1 MVDNK
6 SKSKNNSKN
15 SKKSVKKYNKNKS
28 RNKSSNKSINKS
40 INKKNV
46 MSEKSGPIHNKG
58 RKTKKNTRIQQGGYA
73 FLDVPKFG
81 DGKDKD
87 LNDIFEGMPPFPPPF
102 LEDDSCNIQ

>member
-6 SKSKNNSKN
+6 SKSKNNSKH
-15 SKKSVKKYNKNKS
+15 SKKSVKKDNENKSRSKSRIKS
-28 RNKSSNKSINKS
+28 RNK
-40 INKKNV
+40 KKV
-46 MSEKSGPIHNKG
+46 TSEKGELINKG
-58 RKTKKNTRIQQGGYA
+58 RKTKKNTRIQRGGDP